1 MDFLTFVLFILGLVF
16 LVIGAEALVKGA
28 SRLAAAVGVSP
39 LVIGLTV
46 VSFGTSAPELAVSI
60 NAALSNNA
68 DIALGNIVGS
78 NIFNVLFILG
88 LSAIIVPLTVHR
100 QLVRIDVPVM
110 IVISGVTW
118 VMCLDGNVSRI
129 DGLILFAGIVLYTV
143 ITVIISRR
151 KERVSESKRSDPAE
165 AKPAQGAAAIALN
178 VLFIAVGLGLL
189 VLGSKW
195 LVDGAVQMAKAMGL
209 SELVIG
215 LTIIAA
221 GTSLPEVATS
231 VLAAIRGQ
239 RDIAVGNV
247 VGSNIFNLLCIL
259 GMTSLVAPAG
269 IPVQPSSLALD
280 IPFMV
285 AVAVAC
291 LPIFFVGHCIQRWEG
306 VLFLA
311 YYAAYTV
318 YLIMAANHHDSLSTY
333 GTVLFLYVTPLVAVT
348 LLVRVV
354 RAVRMG
360 NGKPAVG
367 GAE

>member
-1 MDFLTFVLFILGLVF
+1 MDFLTFILFILGLVF

-46 VSFGTSAPELAVSI
+46 VSFGTSAPELAVSV
-60 NAALSNNA
+60 NAALSDSA
-68 DIALGNIVGS
+68 DIALGNIIGS

-100 QLVRIDVPVM
+100 QLVRVDVPVM
-110 IVISGVTW
+110 IVISGVMW
-118 VMCLDGNVSRI
+118 LMCLDGRISRM
-129 DGLILFAGIVLYTV
+129 DGLILFAGIVAYTGISV
-143 ITVIISRR
+143 VVSRR
-151 KERVSESKRSDPAE
+151 NERESESKRSDPADM
-165 AKPAQGAAAIALN
+165 KPAQGGTAIAMN
-178 VLFIAVGLGLL
+178 VLLIAVGLGLL
-189 VLGSKW
+189 VLGSNW
-195 LVDGAVQMAKAMGL
+195 LVDGAVQMAKAFGL

-247 VGSNIFNLLCIL
+247 VGSNIFNILCIL
-259 GMTSLVAPAG
+259 GMTGIVAPTG
-269 IPVQPSSLALD
+269 IAVQASALALD
-280 IPFMV
+280 LPFMV

-306 VLFLA
+306 FLFLG

-318 YLIMAANHHDSLSTY
+318 YLIMAANAHDALSNY

-360 NGKPAVG
+360 NGKPAVA
-367 GAE
+367 AE